1 MFLWHF
7 PWGRPPWPL
16 ASTLPCGARTFL
28 PPCCHG
34 RRPSDLLW
42 RVLQYSAAAR
52 RKRRAPA
59 SQRLRGDR
67 SPGTGDDL
75 ERPQRAHQPE
85 PTLGVREPA
94 EGQHREDGGR
104 PARQAERARGGG
116 EDFGQQ
122 TERRQ
127 RHGGGGGRADGG
139 EGGDRE
145 SGGEGKSVDLGGGR
159 II

>member
-52 RKRRAPA
+52 CKRRARRPSDYEA
-59 SQRLRGDR
+59 TVLQARATTSSAHSERVSQSPR
-67 SPGTGDDL
+67 SAYANPPRANTAKTVAV
-75 ERPQRAHQPE
+75 QRVK
-85 PTLGVREPA
+85 LS
-94 EGQHREDGGR
+94 
-104 PARQAERARGGG
+104 ARGGG

-127 RHGGGGGRADGG
+127 RHGGGGGQHDGAEGSAG
-139 EGGDRE
+139 EAG
-145 SGGEGKSVDLGGGR
+145 
-159 II
+159 

>member
-52 RKRRAPA
+52 CKRRARRPSDYEA
-59 SQRLRGDR
+59 TVLQARATTSSAHSERVSQSPRSAYANPPRANTAKTVAVQRGKLSARAAGARTSDSR
-67 SPGTGDDL
+67 PSAVSVTAVAGSSTTG
-75 ERPQRAHQPE
+75 A
-85 PTLGVREPA
+85 REV
-94 EGQHREDGGR
+94 EE
-104 PARQAERARGGG
+104 ERGGA
-116 EDFGQQ
+116 
-122 TERRQ
+122 
-127 RHGGGGGRADGG
+127 RA
-139 EGGDRE
+139 
-145 SGGEGKSVDLGGGR
+145 VNY
-159 II
+159 